1 MGGSSSVPA
10 EGLDDGET
18 IRSAAAREAYEE
30 VGVQIAATDLHH
42 VHTLHSRTNGQS
54 WIGHFFKT
62 EQWAGTPALREL
74 DMIMPPCTTATGA
87 AGVRAERPQFGR

>member
-1 MGGSSSVPA
+1 MAGSSSVPA

-18 IRSAAAREAYEE
+18 IRSAATREAYEE

-74 DMIMPPCTTATGA
+74 DKHCDL
-87 AGVRAERPQFGR
+87 Q